1 MRYRRSSPRLPDEVA
16 VNPLFARQGVRRVPR
31 YSLGTDEM
39 LPETAYQL
47 IHDEILLDGN
57 ARQNLATFVT
67 TWMEREADQL
77 YAEAADKNIV
87 DKDEYPLTA
96 AIENRCIHIIANL
109 WHAPDSHAALGTS
122 TVGSSE
128 ACMLSGLALKR
139 RWQRARAAEG
149 KPADR
154 PNIVFSSAVQV
165 VWEKFAN
172 YWEVEPRYV
181 PVSAEHPC
189 LTPEGVLDAVDE
201 NTIGV
206 VAILGVTY
214 TGAYEPVADIAT
226 ALDGLHERTG
236 LDVPVHV
243 DAASGGFVAP
253 FLHPTLRWDFRL
265 NRVHSINA
273 SGHKYGLVY
282 PGVGWA
288 VWRTREFVP
297 EELVFK
303 VAYLGGEESTFNLN
317 FSRPGAQVLLQYY
330 NFLRL
335 GRRGFTRVQQAS
347 HEVAGIIAHGLAAM
361 EAFDVMWPGA
371 DLPVV
376 CWRLADGHTCN
387 WDLYDL
393 SNRLRARGWMVPA
406 YPLPKNRDDVV
417 VMRIVVR
424 NGLSGDLA
432 HLLLDDI
439 ADAVKF
445 LDRLRER
452 LPAEGRSTSSFHH

>member
-1 MRYRRSSPRLPDEVA
+1 MRYRRTSPRLPDEVA
-16 VNPLFARQGVRRVPR
+16 VNPLFARLGERRVPR

-67 TWMEREADQL
+67 TWMEREAGEL

-96 AIENRCIHIIANL
+96 AIENRCVHIIANL
-109 WHAPDSHAALGTS
+109 WHAPDSHAAMGTS

-128 ACMLSGLALKR
+128 ACMLGGLALKR

-181 PVSAEHPC
+181 PVTADRPA

-214 TGAYEPVADIAT
+214 TGAYEPVADIAA
-226 ALDGLHERTG
+226 ALDDLHERTG

-288 VWRTREFVP
+288 VWRTKECVP

-335 GRRGFTRVQQAS
+335 GRRGFTRVQQAAYD
-347 HEVAGIIAHGLAAM
+347 VAETIAHGLAAM
-361 EAFDVMWPGA
+361 KAFEVMYPGT

-376 CWRLADGHTCN
+376 CWRLADGHTGN

-406 YPLPKNRDDVV
+406 YPLPKNREDVV

-432 HLLLDDI
+432 HLLLEDI
-439 ADAVKF
+439 ADALKF
-445 LDRLRER
+445 LERLRER
-452 LPAEGRSTSSFHH
+452 LPTEGRTTSSFHH

>member
-1 MRYRRSSPRLPDEVA
+1 MRYRRTSPRLPDEVA
-16 VNPLFARQGVRRVPR
+16 VNPLFARQGERRVPR

-39 LPETAYQL
+39 LPETAYQV

-77 YAEAADKNIV
+77 YAEAADKNLV

-96 AIENRCIHIIANL
+96 AIENRCVHIIANL

-139 RWQRARAAEG
+139 RWQHARAAEG

-181 PVSAEHPC
+181 PVTAERPS
-189 LTPEGVLDAVDE
+189 LTPDGVLDAVDE

-214 TGAYEPVADIAT
+214 TGAYEPVADIAA
-226 ALDGLHERTG
+226 ALDDLHDRTG

-288 VWRTREFVP
+288 VWRTTEFVP
-297 EELVFK
+297 QELVFK

-347 HEVAGIIAHGLAAM
+347 HDVAGTIAHGLAAM
-361 EAFDVMWPGA
+361 KAFEVMWPGA

-376 CWRLADGHTCN
+376 CWRLADGHTGN

-393 SNRLRARGWMVPA
+393 SNRLRGRGWMVPA
-406 YPLPKNRDDVV
+406 YPLPKNREDVV

-432 HLLLDDI
+432 QLLLDDV

-445 LDRLRER
+445 LDRLREW
-452 LPAEGRSTSSFHH
+452 LPSEGRTTSSFHH

>member
-1 MRYRRSSPRLPDEVA
+1 MRYRRTSLRLPDELP
-16 VNPLFARQGVRRVPR
+16 VNPLFARQGERRVPR

-67 TWMEREADQL
+67 TWMEREAEQL

-96 AIENRCIHIIANL
+96 AIEDRCVHIIANL

-139 RWQRARAAEG
+139 RWQRARAAQG

-181 PVSAEHPC
+181 PVTAERPC
-189 LTPEGVLDAVDE
+189 LTPEGVLEVVDE

-206 VAILGVTY
+206 VAVLGITY
-214 TGAYEPVADIAT
+214 TGAYEPVADIAA
-226 ALDGLHERTG
+226 ALDDLHQRTG

-288 VWRTREFVP
+288 VWRTKEFVP

-303 VAYLGGEESTFNLN
+303 VAYLGGQESTFNLN

-335 GRRGFTRVQQAS
+335 GRRGFTRVQQAT
-347 HEVAGIIAHGLAAM
+347 HDVAETIAHGLAGM
-361 EAFDVMWPGA
+361 RAFEVMWPGV

-376 CWRLADGHTCN
+376 CWRLADGHTGN

-406 YPLPKNRDDVV
+406 YPLPKNREDVV

-432 HLLLDDI
+432 HLLLDDV
-439 ADAVKF
+439 ADGVKF

-452 LPAEGRSTSSFHH
+452 MPAEGRTTSSFHH